1 MPLSEQQMT
10 LIRDSFDMLRDDI
23 EPRSIQFYDALFKH
37 APHLREMFRED
48 IAGQGMRFMATLR
61 VIVDNLHN
69 PDAMADRYADLG
81 AGHRA
86 MGVKAVDFEPMGRAL
101 IETLANAMGDDFTPE
116 AREAW
121 QMAYADFSAEI
132 IKRGDIPQS

>member
-1 MPLSEQQMT
+1 MPLSERQMM

-37 APHLREMFRED
+37 APHLRDMFRED
-48 IAGQGMRFMATLR
+48 IAGQGMRFMSTLR

-69 PDAMADRYADLG
+69 PDAIAGRYSDLG
-81 AGHRA
+81 EGHRA
-86 MGVKAVDFEPMGRAL
+86 MGVKAVDFEPMGQAL

-116 AREAW
+116 TREAW
-121 QMAYADFSAEI
+121 LAAYTEFSDEI
-132 IKRGDIPQS
+132 IKRGDIPTQ